1 MESFSGI
8 SIADILIHNNN
19 WDNFVKRVGIE
30 NIRPSIISN
39 VNMY

>member
-8 SIADILIHNNN
+8 SITDILIHNNN